1 MPEISVVIP
10 AYNEEDKITST
21 LTQIKN
27 FLKSYVETFEIVVVN
42 DGSLDSTS
50 AVVREYSQANPEVVL
65 VDNPHR
71 GKGYGIYTGMIRA
84 TGDYIYM
91 ADADLS
97 AQISEIKKLM
107 LWVKEHGYD
116 IVIATREG
124 VGARR
129 VDEPLY
135 RHFMGRA
142 FNLWVQIIALPGIN
156 DSQCGF
162 KLFTNKAAK
171 ESFSRLRIYGVGA
184 KDIQKP
190 FLGAMD
196 VEVLYIA
203 KKRGFKIKE
212 VPVTWT
218 FVKTTRLAPFATSL
232 KMALDVLKVRIN
244 DLKGLYNI

>member
-10 AYNEEDKITST
+10 AFNEEDKITST
-21 LTQIKN
+21 LTQVVN
-27 FLKSYVETFEIVVVN
+27 FLKSYVDSFEVVVVN
-42 DGSLDSTS
+42 DGSLDKTS
-50 AVVREYSQANPEVVL
+50 AVVREYSISNPEVVL
-65 VDNPHR
+65 IDNPHK
-71 GKGYGIYTGMIRA
+71 GKGFAIYTGMMHA
-84 TGDYIYM
+84 KGDYIYM

-97 AQISEIKKLM
+97 AQISEIKKLI
-107 LWVKEHGYD
+107 LWIKEHNYD

-129 VDEPLY
+129 VDEPYY
-135 RHFMGRA
+135 RHFMGRV
-142 FNLWVQIIALPGIN
+142 FNLLVQIVALPGIN

-171 ESFSRLRIYGVGA
+171 DSFSRLRIYGAGT
-184 KDIQKP
+184 KEIKKP
-190 FLGAMD
+190 YLGAMD

-203 KKRGFKIKE
+203 KKHGYKIKE

-232 KMALDVLKVRIN
+232 KMAMDVFMIRIN
-244 DLKGLYNI
+244 DLKGLYN